1 MSDATAPT
9 ECPRESEVFEAV
21 AFDRVADV
29 RDHLAV
35 CAACAEIA
43 DVAGALRAD
52 HAAAC
57 REAQVPSA
65 GAVWWRATVRARAEA
80 ARTVSQ
86 PITILQGIAGACG
99 VGLAVALIGI
109 TWRSFQW
116 FDGIAAVVASLDA
129 RRDEIAAASA
139 LALQY
144 GLPVM
149 LVLAACIVI
158 APVALYIALTDD

>member
-1 MSDATAPT
+1 MK
-9 ECPRESEVFEAV
+9 ECPREVEVFEAV
-21 AFDRVADV
+21 AFDRLAGV

-35 CAACAEIA
+35 CPICAEIA

-52 HAAAC
+52 HNAACQAAA
-57 REAQVPSA
+57 VPSA

-80 ARTVSQ
+80 ARTVAQ
-86 PITILQGIAGACG
+86 PITVLQGIAGACG
-99 VGLAVALIGI
+99 VGLAVALVGI
-109 TWRSFQW
+109 AWRSLGW
-116 FDGIAAVVASLDA
+116 FVGLDAIFARLDA

-144 GLPVM
+144 GLPIMVA
-149 LVLAACIVI
+149 VAACFVI